1 MRQARRIAPLL
12 ACLLLL
18 APSCGKDQAGTKT
31 PGAEGGEG
39 AKVSGNLLRYAS
51 KPVALRQTTHYELKV
66 SGGGQFGEAK
76 ADVVGTLKLEP
87 KGSDKILARW
97 KIDEVK
103 LLELSGALEP
113 KAEEGH
119 PPPPDVKKVLLE
131 RGTGQ
136 FVSDL
141 RGEVDEEATKALP
154 ENAAKRK
161 AREERRKKLEEV
173 GKDEAK
179 RKDPEVQ
186 KLLQAAGEDQALGM
200 FAGVFQL
207 FTLPEAGLEVGKP
220 VTVEKE
226 EEVDL
231 PTGTKLPMEEETVY
245 ELVRIDDSGGTRI
258 AEVTVE
264 VEASGAV
271 EFQGGM
277 LVVDQSTDATLLFD
291 LDQGVPV
298 SVEIETGQSFSVG
311 EQGQEVTTIV
321 RSEFEPASAS

>member
-1 MRQARRIAPLL
+1 MRPARRFAPAL

-18 APSCGKDQAGTKT
+18 APGCGKDQGKTKAPGVEAGSRGRQT
-31 PGAEGGEG
+31 
-39 AKVSGNLLRYAS
+39 GNVLRYPAE
-51 KPVALRQTTHYELKV
+51 PVALRQTTHYELKI

-76 ADVVGTLKLEP
+76 ADVVGTLRLEP
-87 KGSDKILARW
+87 QGDDKIVARW
-97 KIDEVK
+97 KIDDVK
-103 LLELSGALEP
+103 SLELSGALEP
-113 KAEEGH
+113 KAEDGQ

-136 FVSDL
+136 FVTNR
-141 RGEVDEEATKALP
+141 RGDPDEDATKALP
-154 ENAAKRK
+154 ENEAKRK
-161 AREERRKKLEEV
+161 EHEARRKKLEAV

-186 KLLQAAGEDQALGM
+186 KLLQAAAEDQALGL

-207 FTLPEAGLEVGKP
+207 FTLPEAGLEPGKP

-231 PTGTKLPMEEETVY
+231 PTGTKLPMEQETVY
-245 ELVRIDDSGGTRI
+245 ELVRIDDSGGARI

-291 LDQGVPV
+291 LDHGVPV

-311 EQGQEVTTIV
+311 EQGQEVSTIV
-321 RSEFEPASAS
+321 RSEFEPISAS